1 MISIYQDQID
11 AFLETSEIIME
22 SLSEPRST
30 IIYSILFGTK
40 KCTSSTKDRRNAFE
54 KMAK

>member
-1 MISIYQDQID
+1 MTDRTQKKGAMISIYQDQID

-40 KCTSSTKDRRNAFE
+40 K
-54 KMAK
+54 MY